1 MSKDNL
7 TVLTGT
13 PDKQRAQI
21 EEYKRNLPVILEFW
35 AIDAEIKRTK
45 YLALLRQGFNEAQA
59 LELCK

>member
-13 PDKQRAQI
+13 PDKQRAQL
-21 EEYKRNLPVILEFW
+21 EELKRNLPVLMEFFEV
-35 AIDAEIKRTK
+35 DAQVKRAK
-45 YLALLRQGFNEAQA
+45 YLALIGKGFNEAQA